1 MTTFNERLAAHNRYR
16 MRATALSMRAVDI
29 IDQPG
34 QFLRALRIHDR
45 ATRSARRAD
54 EALRT
59 LSVNQR
65 SA

>member
-1 MTTFNERLAAHNRYR
+1 MSTFNERLAAHNRLR
-16 MRATALSMRAVDI
+16 VRSTALQERAMNV

-34 QFLRALRIHDR
+34 QFLRALRINDR
-45 ATRSARRAD
+45 SIRCARRAD

-59 LSVNQR
+59 LSTAR